1 MVLNRHFQQQPVI
14 HPETRPEITA
24 RNLKVFETDA
34 FRDIVAA
41 RLTGSV
47 QIPTVTYDSM
57 GHVGKDPDGISSMNT
72 RIISRQHSLGC
83 E

>member
-24 RNLKVFETDA
+24 RNFKVFGTDA

-47 QIPTVTYDSM
+47 RIPTVTYDSM
-57 GHVGKDPDGISSMNT
+57 GHVGKDPRWDIFYE
-72 RIISRQHSLGC
+72 HSDYLKKTFPRM
-83 E
+83 